1 MKTFKNSPLTP
12 LFGKERGFTFVELIL
27 YVGIVAV
34 IISAIIP
41 LSWAVIE
48 GAAESGVQQEIWSSA
63 RFISEKIKWEI
74 RNSSGINSVTANS
87 ISLGNFLPADNPT
100 VITFTYPNVTVK
112 KGAAAAVRINPDG
125 VRVGILVFTDFS
137 SGDGKSKQ
145 IQYYLKVE
153 SGGTSLRQEYQQSLI
168 IDSSAEVR
176 SL

>member
-1 MKTFKNSPLTP
+1 MKKA
-12 LFGKERGFTFVELIL
+12 FTFVELIL

-48 GAAESGVQQEIWSSA
+48 GGAESGVQQEVWSSA
-63 RFISEKIKWEI
+63 RFMAEKIKWEI
-74 RNSSGINSVTANS
+74 RNASGINSVTANA
-87 ISLGNFLPADNPT
+87 ISLGNFTPADNPT
-100 VITFTYPNVTVK
+100 IITFTYPNVTVK
-112 KGAAAAVRINPDG
+112 KGAAAAVRINPEG
-125 VRVGILVFTDFS
+125 VRVGTLVFTNFS
-137 SGDGKSKQ
+137 SGDGKSKH

-153 SGGTSLRQEYQQSLI
+153 SAGTSLRQEYQQSLI